1 MGVKLGSRLQL
12 AIGTIPEGGL
22 NEARPV
28 SKVALLGRVY
38 HVSFSNYR
46 VDRSPASRLKLYSRN
61 S

>member
-28 SKVALLGRVY
+28 SKVALLE
-38 HVSFSNYR
+38 
-46 VDRSPASRLKLYSRN
+46 ASTTYNFRTIV
-61 S
+61 